1 MPRPPPRGSEA
12 GGGRSPEPGHGGE
25 ADGANP
31 AHGGAGGCPIRL
43 RGVRKPAEGGAR
55 SRATAAKPTGRTPR
69 TVVPADAP
77 SASAG
82 FGSRRRAEP
91 GAGPRRRSRRG
102 EPRARW
108 GRRMPHPPPRGS
120 EAGGGRGPE
129 PGHGGEAD
137 GANPAHGGAGGC
149 PIRLRGVRK
158 PAEGA
163 VRSRATAAK
172 PTGRTPRT
180 VGPADAPSASAGFG
194 SRRRARPG
202 AGPRRRSRRGEPRA
216 ACGCGSECLAKRA
229 WHRTPAPHSAILDRS
244 RGRGGNRE
252 PPARRARRRRGRR
265 HRRARGRAR
274 DPAGGAGDRRER
286 SASRL
291 SRGRRSEFSGT
302 ASTARGEPATG
313 GGEGADGHRA
323 PWQGPP
329 RRRRADRPRLGQP
342 RHLDR
347 GLDDEPDG
355 PAGVLRAGRTRRRDL
370 RASCAGGGGHSPP
383 GGSGDPARSGGDPA
397 RLRALERD
405 HLPHPARHPGR
416 T

>member
-1 MPRPPPRGSEA
+1 MPHPPPRGSEAGGGREPGAGPRRRSRRGEPRARWGRRMPHPPPRGSEA

-69 TVVPADAP
+69 TVGPADAP

-82 FGSRRRAEP
+82 FGSRRRARP

-158 PAEGA
+158 PAEGGA
-163 VRSRATAAK
+163 RSRATAAK
-172 PTGRTPRT
+172 PTGRTPRSVWMRIGVPGET
-180 VGPADAPSASAGFG
+180 CLAPYSGTAFRYPGQIPGP
-194 SRRRARPG
+194 
-202 AGPRRRSRRGEPRA
+202 RGEP
-216 ACGCGSECLAKRA
+216 
-229 WHRTPAPHSAILDRS
+229 
-244 RGRGGNRE
+244 
-252 PPARRARRRRGRR
+252 
-265 HRRARGRAR
+265 
-274 DPAGGAGDRRER
+274 
-286 SASRL
+286 
-291 SRGRRSEFSGT
+291 
-302 ASTARGEPATG
+302 
-313 GGEGADGHRA
+313 
-323 PWQGPP
+323 
-329 RRRRADRPRLGQP
+329 
-342 RHLDR
+342 
-347 GLDDEPDG
+347 
-355 PAGVLRAGRTRRRDL
+355 
-370 RASCAGGGGHSPP
+370 
-383 GGSGDPARSGGDPA
+383 
-397 RLRALERD
+397 
-405 HLPHPARHPGR
+405 
-416 T
+416 